1 MKDTRNLIHLD
12 EERMSPIHRYYL
24 LRAMLIAL
32 FIAVPIFIAVAGFI
46 GWLFY
51 R

>member
-1 MKDTRNLIHLD
+1 MKDSKHLIHLD

-32 FIAVPIFIAVAGFI
+32 FVAMPVFITVAGFI
-46 GWLFY
+46 GWLMY